1 MRSAATLLLFMLA
14 GAVHAHHST
23 AEYDRSLIHELEGVL
38 VGIHWRNPHV
48 MFTVQVSDSNGDT
61 EEWELATGAV
71 YAVERAGL
79 VEEAFSVGERVR
91 VAGWPS
97 TERPTAMIVTNL
109 LLPGGEEILF
119 SHLSRNRWSS
129 NYSGG
134 QWINERVSREQ
145 RGLYRVWSVDRVAYV
160 DAVRN
165 VEIRLTPSAQA
176 KVADSPQFDPCLPQG
191 MPGVML
197 NPLPVEF
204 VDRGDHID
212 LQLTTF
218 AVLRRIHMTA
228 RAGAGE
234 VPTSDLGY
242 SVGQW
247 EDDTLEVRT
256 TRVGWPY
263 VDDAGRP
270 QTEDVEILERFSL
283 VDDGNVLRYTQTVI
297 DPASLV
303 EPVTLSWDWI
313 DIGEDEIE
321 PLHCE

>member
-1 MRSAATLLLFMLA
+1 MTAQA
-14 GAVHAHHST
+14 GA
-23 AEYDRSLIHELEGVL
+23 D
-38 VGIHWRNPHV
+38 
-48 MFTVQVSDSNGDT
+48 
-61 EEWELATGAV
+61 
-71 YAVERAGL
+71 
-79 VEEAFSVGERVR
+79 
-91 VAGWPS
+91 
-97 TERPTAMIVTNL
+97 
-109 LLPGGEEILF
+109 
-119 SHLSRNRWSS
+119 
-129 NYSGG
+129 
-134 QWINERVSREQ
+134 
-145 RGLYRVWSVDRVAYV
+145 
-160 DAVRN
+160 
-165 VEIRLTPSAQA
+165 
-176 KVADSPQFDPCLPQG
+176 
-191 MPGVML
+191 
-197 NPLPVEF
+197 
-204 VDRGDHID
+204 
-212 LQLTTF
+212 
-218 AVLRRIHMTA
+218 
-228 RAGAGE
+228 E